1 MISQSNFE
9 LFNTHKQVT
18 VRKICCFWKKINW
31 ESKNNT
37 VSRERQSSH
46 VRLSESGGAVL
57 KFKQQQQAVWNKSR
71 IKRETWN
78 LINSNYLHIAIA
90 FFRTY
95 IQFKNKYGKV
105 KLLLSKTDKTYREVD
120 TKKQTTLELFF
131 SCYHVPKKTDILNLE
146 SKVKR
151 NNENNKKCW
160 NKIADVKLKTHPH
173 TEPIFWRWKKRVNQ
187 KLSKVKFTKNTKHI
201 FTLLLLKQQILI
213 LS

>member
-1 MISQSNFE
+1 MPPPT
-9 LFNTHKQVT
+9 NTHRQTSNSQKNV
-18 VRKICCFWKKINW
+18 VFGRKYTEKANK
-31 ESKNNT
+31 NT

-57 KFKQQQQAVWNKSR
+57 KFKQQAVWKNKWKR
-71 IKRETWN
+71 KRETWN

-95 IQFKNKYGKV
+95 TQFKNKYGKV
-105 KLLLSKTDKTYREVD
+105 KLLLSITDKTYREVD

-151 NNENNKKCW
+151 NNEKNKKW
-160 NKIADVKLKTHPH
+160 WIKIADVKLKHTH
-173 TEPIFWRWKKRVNQ
+173 TEPIFWRWKKRVK

-213 LS
+213 YYRNYSHY